1 MNQTPLSIQMTLH
14 TTSFSTDITPNF
26 QNLQIKY
33 SLTQLYGTCTLIF
46 KKDTNLIVSVNNMI
60 QIDLFY
66 NEQKTNAKQVYKTLY
81 YKIVGMRPYSSGSG
95 VDREIR
101 YFILD
106 CIDAGMYYSFLT
118 TYSNWYSGTTTQ
130 ILEKY
135 IKDIYKQYNDSP
147 SNYNFKLNFD
157 ISDVSL
163 DSFICVKR
171 LSIKEIEYLINISR
185 NMIGYRSLAGLEVRN
200 IINWFESLS
209 TQSYILI
216 DERDKNKGF
225 NQTFNYTNDVL
236 KSYSNGLVGYYVFK
250 WNSSNKTIDIYLN
263 DRVVGSCTKEFT
275 PELKDLPIYKENFM
289 INVLFT
295 YGFAM
300 DFSYYQLFDIG
311 QVLLYNNHQR
321 DSILNG
327 KYFIHEVNIVHKD
340 NHQLDFFYK
349 SVKFSD
355 ELV

>member
-1 MNQTPLSIQMTLH
+1 
-14 TTSFSTDITPNF
+14 
-26 QNLQIKY
+26 
-33 SLTQLYGTCTLIF
+33 
-46 KKDTNLIVSVNNMI
+46 
-60 QIDLFY
+60 
-66 NEQKTNAKQVYKTLY
+66 
-81 YKIVGMRPYSSGSG
+81 
-95 VDREIR
+95 
-101 YFILD
+101 
-106 CIDAGMYYSFLT
+106 MYYSFLT

-130 ILEKY
+130 VLSKY
-135 IKDIYKQYNDSP
+135 IKDIYGQYNDNP

-157 ISDVSL
+157 ISDVNL

-171 LSIKEIEYLINISR
+171 LAIKEIEYLINISR
-185 NMIGYRSLAGLEVRN
+185 NMIGYRSIEGLEVRN

-209 TQSYILI
+209 TQNYILI

-225 NQTFNYTNDVL
+225 NQTFNYSNDVL

-250 WNSSNKTIDIYLN
+250 WNSSNKTIDVYLN
-263 DRVVGSCTKEFT
+263 DRVVGSCTKDFT

-295 YGFAM
+295 YGYAM

-311 QVLLYNNHQR
+311 QVLLYNNHQPS
-321 DSILNG
+321 SILNG
-327 KYFIHEVNIVHKD
+327 KYFIHEVSIVHKD

-355 ELV
+355 ELI